1 MERHSYDNSHSCN
14 DLFHTNKNLKW
25 QETIYSIQ

>member
-1 MERHSYDNSHSCN
+1 MEGYSYDYSHSGN